1 MIRKVG
7 SRINKIEQEEMFTQ
21 SSYLHLLFNLGN
33 LEKYLFSEIF
43 KSHWRTGCSVFVLS
57 YSTLSVLSY
66 LHLFR
71 PYRTQP
77 SPSYRISTYSVH
89 SVLNP
94 LRPIVSPP
102 TPYISYSTLSVLLY
116 YFRISVLGIVPFD
129 LRLPEFIMLSF
140 IVL

>member
-1 MIRKVG
+1 MKYTCSMETVQQNG
-7 SRINKIEQEEMFTQ
+7 CFT
-21 SSYLHLLFNLGN
+21 
-33 LEKYLFSEIF
+33 LFSSKFHSNIYSILF
-43 KSHWRTGCSVFVLS
+43 GPIVSPPIPSIS

-66 LHLFR
+66 PRLLR
-71 PYRTQP
+71 PYHTQP

-129 LRLPEFIMLSF
+129 LRLPEFIMVSF